1 MYHNGMAGQD
11 RQETPVSPAKIH
23 PYFLPVKK
31 DREVISLQP
40 KNTLIFEDGFQIRVR
55 SEDRP
60 PSYTISHVSLPDI
73 RDEQGLAQVPFY
85 SVSLFLCAGA
95 CVLED
100 GEWFL
105 RPFDILFLPPDTPYS
120 FTAGEENARQIN
132 VLFLPAPPGSPFEGD
147 NRQILSLVTG
157 SGPVYRLPAEDMKAL
172 FSCLNG
178 IYNAASE
185 PSSLRDLTV
194 HLEFSRF
201 LLALCSSRER
211 NTYVKETS
219 PGPSAR
225 KMRDVA
231 AYIRRHY
238 AEPLTLADIAAKF
251 YVSSFYLSHQFRA
264 VIGATLSDFI
274 RGIRIRN
281 VQTLLVTTSVSITEA
296 AMRCGFTSFSQFNRC
311 FRAVVGMSPSQYRRL
326 MAPDRRVPA
335 QKPTDPKD
343 AGTIP

>member
-1 MYHNGMAGQD
+1 M
-11 RQETPVSPAKIH
+11 
-23 PYFLPVKK
+23 
-31 DREVISLQP
+31 ISLQS
-40 KNTLIFEDGFQIRVR
+40 KKTLIFEDGFQIRVR
-55 SEDRP
+55 SEDCP
-60 PSYTISHVSLPDI
+60 PYYTVSHVSLLDI
-73 RDEQGLAQVPFY
+73 RDEQVLTRVTFY
-85 SVSLFLCAGA
+85 SVSLFLCTGS

-100 GEWFL
+100 GELLL
-105 RPFDILFLPPDTPYS
+105 RPFDILLLPPDTPRR
-120 FTAGEENARQIN
+120 FTTGEENARQIN
-132 VLFLPAPPGSPFEGD
+132 ALFLPAPPGSPFEGD
-147 NRQILSLVTG
+147 SRQILSLVTG

-178 IYNAASE
+178 IYNAAKE
-185 PSSLRDLTV
+185 PSPLRDLTV

-211 NTYVKETS
+211 NTYVNETP

-238 AEPLTLADIAAKF
+238 AEQLTLADIAAEF

-264 VIGATLSDFI
+264 VIGVTLSDFI

-326 MAPDRRVPA
+326 MTPDRHI
-335 QKPTDPKD
+335 PTQERNTPKD
-343 AGTIP
+343 AGPVS